1 MTKAD
6 SAEIPRMKITEDLW
20 AARTTQILATATE
33 LDVFTHIAR
42 GKTSAVQIARAAGAK
57 RRGMERLLDAL
68 VALGY
73 LKKRSGDYG
82 LEPVSKEYLV
92 RGNATYLGAMIDM
105 TLRESWDGLTDVVRT
120 GRPQQA
126 VDLEAGA
133 RDFSP
138 HLVRA
143 IFPMSLDTAQAA
155 LDRLPQKTIAGIG
168 TILDVAAGSA
178 AWSIPFA
185 QQIAAARVTAIDYGE
200 VLKVTEKY
208 TESFGVR
215 SQYAFVDGDLREID
229 FGRDKYDMVL
239 LGHIIH
245 SEGAKWGKRLIKKA
259 YRALRPGGMLLIAEW
274 IPNDTR
280 TGPAL
285 PLVFGLT
292 MLLNTEEGDVF
303 TMKEYRKW
311 LKDAGFKHVRKM
323 AVPGPSPLILATK

>member
-42 GKTSAVQIARAAGAK
+42 GKTSAVGIARAAGAK

-120 GRPQQA
+120 GRPQHA
-126 VDLEAGA
+126 VDLEAEA
-133 RDFSP
+133 RDFFP

-143 IFPMSLDTAQAA
+143 IFPMSLDTARAA
-155 LDRLPQKTIAGIG
+155 LIRLPQKTIAGIG

-185 QQIAAARVTAIDYGE
+185 QQIAAARGQADTWRRGCWPANAHRVCHRR
-200 VLKVTEKY
+200 
-208 TESFGVR
+208 VR
-215 SQYAFVDGDLREID
+215 HRAHSARRNAYAVNSANPLE
-229 FGRDKYDMVL
+229 
-239 LGHIIH
+239 
-245 SEGAKWGKRLIKKA
+245 A
-259 YRALRPGGMLLIAEW
+259 
-274 IPNDTR
+274 
-280 TGPAL
+280 GPAEHQQRHLDRASSAHALTSGL
-285 PLVFGLT
+285 PWISSDLT
-292 MLLNTEEGDVF
+292 AFESG
-303 TMKEYRKW
+303 R
-311 LKDAGFKHVRKM
+311 
-323 AVPGPSPLILATK
+323 GPLGNRAAL